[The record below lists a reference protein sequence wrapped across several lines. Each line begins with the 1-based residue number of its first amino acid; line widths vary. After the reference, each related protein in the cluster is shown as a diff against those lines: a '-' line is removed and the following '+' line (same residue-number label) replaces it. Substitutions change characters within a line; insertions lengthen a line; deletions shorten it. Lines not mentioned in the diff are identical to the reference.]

1 MTLDY
6 LIFGSYVIT
15 MEGPGTGV
23 IPNGAVGVSGN
34 RIVVVGDADTV
45 RKSYRAHR
53 EIDATGKAI
62 MPGFVDAHMHTGDAI
77 VRSCAQDLPG
87 DIWRIRGI
95 LPLLGLANESD
106 YVIGSRLNI
115 IEALKSGTTT
125 FGDFYNPMLSIA
137 DNYVDLG
144 ARACV
149 SGMINEL
156 PRDIMQVE
164 LGQLI
169 PLDSSVG
176 NEKLTNNIRLV
187 ETCHQSHGGRIT
199 CRFGP
204 HSTEYC
210 SAEILREIK
219 AQADHF
225 GVGIFTHLSQTE
237 EENFQTNLRNGCR
250 PTELLDRL
258 GYLGPKLLAAHMT
271 YATMDEVRHVA
282 QSGAALVL
290 CSNSLCLVRGM
301 VPPAQQFAEFGGLV
315 ALATDQANNCNF
327 MFNEMKFSSLVHK
340 FKNHDATQMPAW
352 KVMRMATIDGAKAL
366 CMDDEIGSLRAGKK
380 ADLITIDLSYPH
392 LNPIYDAP
400 IRNLI
405 PNLVYSARGHEVD
418 MVMVD
423 GRIVVEDHKLL
434 TDDESRVVREAN
446 AAAKRIAQELA
457 QVPWSKDLPLAKWTT
472 EGYY

>member
-1 MTLDY
+1 MTVDY
-6 LIFGSYVIT
+6 IIYGSYVIT
-15 MEGPGTGV
+15 MEGDGTGI
-23 IPNGAVGVSGN
+23 IPNGAVAVLGNKIAGVGSTDV
-34 RIVVVGDADTV
+34 I
-45 RKSYRAHR
+45 RKKYTAHR

-95 LPLLGLANESD
+95 LPLLGLAQEKD
-106 YVIGSRLNI
+106 YIIGSRLNI

-125 FGDFYNPMLSIA
+125 FGDFYNPMCSIVQ
-137 DNYVDLG
+137 NYIDLG

-156 PRDIMQVE
+156 PRDIMTVE

-169 PLDSSVG
+169 PLDSAVG
-176 NEKLTNNIRLV
+176 NEKLSNNIRLV
-187 ETCHQSHGGRIT
+187 EQYHESNNGRIT

-210 SAEILREIK
+210 SPEMLKEIK
-219 AQADHF
+219 AQADKYD
-225 GVGIFTHLSQTE
+225 VGIFTHLSQTE
-237 EENFQTNLRNGCR
+237 EENFQTKLRTGCR
-250 PTELLDRL
+250 PTELLNKLD
-258 GYLGPKLLAAHMT
+258 YLGKRLLAAHMT
-271 YATMDEVRHVA
+271 YATPEEVKLVA
-282 QSGAALVL
+282 ESGTALVL

-301 VPPAQQFAEFGGLV
+301 IPPAQQFAEYGGTV

-340 FKNHDATQMPAW
+340 YKNHDATQLPAW
-352 KVMRMATIDGAKAL
+352 KVMRMATIEGAKAL
-366 CMDDEIGSLRAGKK
+366 CMEDEVGSLKEGKK

-423 GRIVVEDHKLL
+423 GRIVVENHILL
-434 TDDESRVVREAN
+434 TEKEEDVIAKAN
-446 AAAKRIAQELA
+446 ASAKRISNEISNAE
-457 QVPWSKDLPLAKWTT
+457 WSKDLPLAVWTQK
-472 EGYY
+472 GYY

>member
-6 LIFGSYVIT
+6 IIFGSYVIT
-15 MEGPGTGV
+15 MEGPGTGI

-34 RIVVVGDADTV
+34 RIVAVGDADEIRRQYT
-45 RKSYRAHR
+45 AHR

-106 YVIGSRLNI
+106 YVAGSRLNI

-125 FGDFYNPMLSIA
+125 FGDFYNPMTSIVQ
-137 DNYVDLG
+137 NYIDLG

-169 PLDSSVG
+169 PLDSAVG
-176 NEKLTNNIRLV
+176 NEKLTNNIKLV
-187 ETCHQSHGGRIT
+187 ESYHQSCGERIT

-210 SAEILREIK
+210 SPEMLREIK
-219 AQADHF
+219 AQADKYD
-225 GVGIFTHLSQTE
+225 VGIFTHLSQTE
-237 EENFQTNLRNGCR
+237 EENFQTQLRNGCR

-271 YATMDEVRHVA
+271 YATMDEVKHVA
-282 QSGAALVL
+282 QSGTALVL

-301 VPPAQQFAEFGGLV
+301 VPPAQQYAECGGLV

-327 MFNEMKFSSLVHK
+327 MFNEMKFASLVHK
-340 FKNHDATQMPAW
+340 YKNHDATQMPAW
-352 KVMRMATIDGAKAL
+352 KVMRMATIDGARAL
-366 CMDDEIGSLRAGKK
+366 CMEDEIGSLRAGKK
-380 ADLITIDLSYPH
+380 ADLITIDLSYAH

-400 IRNLI
+400 IRNLV

-434 TDDESRVVREAN
+434 TDDESRVVSTAN
-446 AAAKRIAQELA
+446 AAAKRIAEELDRT
-457 QVPWSKDLPLAKWTT
+457 PWSKDLPLAKWTA

>member
-1 MTLDY
+1 MMLDY
-6 LIFGSYVIT
+6 IISGGYVIT
-15 MEGPGTGV
+15 MEGPGTG
-23 IPNGAVGVSGN
+23 IINHGAVGVSGN
-34 RIVVVGDADTV
+34 RIVAVGEADTIM
-45 RKSYRAHR
+45 KQYSAHR
-53 EIDATGKAI
+53 YIDATGKAV

-87 DIWRIRGI
+87 DLWRIRGI

-106 YVIGSRLNI
+106 YVAGSRLNI
-115 IEALKSGTTT
+115 IEALKAGTTT
-125 FGDFYNPMLSIA
+125 FGDFYNPMSSIVQ
-137 DNYVDLG
+137 NYIELG

-156 PRDIMQVE
+156 PRDIMTVE

-176 NEKLTNNIRLV
+176 NEKLTNNIKLV
-187 ETCHQSHGGRIT
+187 ETYHESNNGRIT

-210 SAEILREIK
+210 SQEMLREIR
-219 AQADHF
+219 AQADKYD
-225 GVGIFTHLSQTE
+225 VGIFTHLSQTE
-237 EENFQTNLRNGCR
+237 EENFQTKLRNGCR

-258 GYLGPKLLAAHMT
+258 GYLGRRLLAAHMT

-282 QSGAALVL
+282 ASGTALVL

-301 VPPAQQFAEFGGLV
+301 VPPAQEYAGFGGLV

-327 MFNEMKFSSLVHK
+327 MFNEMKFASLVHK
-340 FKNHDATQMPAW
+340 YKNHDATQLPAW
-352 KVMRMATIDGAKAL
+352 KVLRMATIEGARAL
-366 CMDDEIGSLRAGKK
+366 CMEDEIGSLRAGKK
-380 ADLITIDLSYPH
+380 ADLIMIDLSYPH
-392 LNPIYDAP
+392 MNPIYDAP
-400 IRNLI
+400 IRNLV
-405 PNLVYSARGHEVD
+405 PNLVYSARGHEVE

-423 GRIVVEDHKLL
+423 GRIVVEEHRLL
-434 TDDESRVVREAN
+434 TDDEARVVQMAN
-446 AAAKRIAQELA
+446 TAAKRIASELA
-457 QVPWSKDLPLAKWTT
+457 RVEWSRELPLAKWTA